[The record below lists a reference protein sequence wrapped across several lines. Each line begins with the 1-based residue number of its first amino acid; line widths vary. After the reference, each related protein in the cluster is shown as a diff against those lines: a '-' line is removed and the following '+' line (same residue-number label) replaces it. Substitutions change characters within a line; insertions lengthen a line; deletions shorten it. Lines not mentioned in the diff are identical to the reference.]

1 MTNIVYEANNCGLA
15 GPSSASSGQQVN
27 VSVTPLDNA
36 SITND
41 NIKVTKGTMNIAFSF
56 NGSILTFYMP

>member
-1 MTNIVYEANNCGLA
+1 MANIIYQANNCGLA

-27 VSVTPLDNA
+27 VSVTPLGNA

-41 NIKVTKGTMNIAFSF
+41 NIKVTKGDTNIAFSF